1 MYFANLAV
9 YWLHLEGHGD
19 GSQRDRL
26 GEDTPSGG
34 NPNPN
39 PQLFSTSAIQSKVIN
54 FLKWNGVIRA
64 RIVFVWGLPTSV
76 G

>member
-1 MYFANLAV
+1 MDC
-9 YWLHLEGHGD
+9 LHLEGIIRHGD

-54 FLKWNGVIRA
+54 FLK
-64 RIVFVWGLPTSV
+64 
-76 G
+76 